1 MYRDLKIFRLRDL
14 LTLNN
19 YQFVK
24 AIITGYLPQ
33 NSSQY
38 FNEMRNQYN
47 YNARG
52 SKERMIFKI
61 TRKTTR
67 YGLKP
72 LHHRA
77 VNDWNKL
84 LKNIGPD
91 RI

>member
-1 MYRDLKIFRLRDL
+1 M
-14 LTLNN
+14 
-19 YQFVK
+19 
-24 AIITGYLPQ
+24 TGNLPQ
-33 NSSQY
+33 NSSQC
-38 FNEMRNQYN
+38 FSEMRNQYN
-47 YNARG
+47 CNTRE

-77 VNDWNKL
+77 VNDWNEL